1 MVNADFFPGGPG
13 SHPAPRYRLLVHDK
27 LVRVHLQAHCDRFI
41 KELEL
46 KEYRVEEPLER
57 LALKS
62 INDGFSLGQIADV
75 SFFQV
80 VPVGVD

>member
-1 MVNADFFPGGPG
+1 MINADFFPCGPS
-13 SHPAPRYRLLVHDK
+13 SHPAPRYRLLIHDK
-27 LVRVHLQAHCDRFI
+27 LVRVHLQAHCDRAI

-62 INDGFSLGQIADV
+62 IDDGFSLRQIADV